1 MQGCRRDVPVSVIVP
16 CYRCSLTIERAISSI
31 VLQVQK
37 PAEVIL
43 IDDAS
48 GDETLNVIQALEK
61 QYSGWIKVVSLSVNV
76 GAASARNSG
85 WEIATQPYIAFLD
98 SDDAWH
104 PRKLE
109 IQYAFMRDNPSVVL
123 SGHGHRILKGNNE
136 NLDWKVFLGK
146 ELYIQKWQ
154 LLVSNRFVTP
164 SVMVRRGIKQRFIEK
179 QRYMEDHMLWLQ
191 IIYSGATVVKL
202 PIELAAIYKS
212 PFGVAGLS
220 SQLWLM
226 EYGELK
232 NLANLYRERKI
243 NWGQLNALRV
253 FSLLKY
259 TRRVIVYWGL
269 MRWKKKK

>member
-31 VLQVQK
+31 ALQVQK

-61 QYSGWIKVVSLSVNV
+61 QYSGWIKVVSLFVNV

-109 IQYAFMRDNPSVVL
+109 IQYAFMKGNPSVVL